1 MSKGFDGISVI
12 PMRDRKKTSTL
23 RFTLLYINNGGRERW
38 EDSWHP
44 RQESID
50 FKTQKEAL
58 QYAELLTDEERPR
71 LRDNVTGKIT
81 DLTKETVL

>member
-1 MSKGFDGISVI
+1 MSKGFGGIYVT
-12 PMRDRKKTSTL
+12 PMQDRKEKTML
-23 RFTLLYINNGGRERW
+23 RFTLLYVNHGGKERW
-38 EDSWHP
+38 EDSWCP
-44 RQESID
+44 KQESID

-81 DLTKETVL
+81 DLTKK